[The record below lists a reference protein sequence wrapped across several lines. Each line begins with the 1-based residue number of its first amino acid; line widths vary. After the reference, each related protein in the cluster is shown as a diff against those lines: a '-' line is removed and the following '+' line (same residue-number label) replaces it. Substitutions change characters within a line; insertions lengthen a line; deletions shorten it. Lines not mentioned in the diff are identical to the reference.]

1 MRQHG
6 CGLRFGV
13 VQQDNSLSG
22 PVEPIDQHLQFL
34 LRRHGFPI
42 TRPQIG
48 TEHGDAA
55 RLQQLKRG
63 RCGFETGKPE
73 EWRGRCAARD
83 TVERHLNRG
92 NTVVDFL
99 CCLVWRDPH
108 QAAVQPGM
116 MPDGVALGRDPS
128 HQAWM
133 LGSRLADQE
142 ERRAHAFMGQRRQH
156 PLRGRRPRA
165 VIECQY
171 HLVIPERQR
180 LRKALKPNP
189 RGGGGIDAKNPRGT
203 ERSLAWTVRRL
214 RRHRPCDQGN
224 KGSSRPLHELP
235 GADFDFSALNE
246 VDDSVRDEILEELEP
261 ETVAEGVREL
271 ESDDAVKL
279 LAGLDEEDQEEILE
293 KLPPLERDALER
305 SLLYPENSA
314 GRRMQT
320 EFIAVPPDW
329 TVGQAI
335 DYMRDTPEL
344 PDRFYEIY
352 AVDSAQHWQG
362 AISLDA
368 LLRAHRPV
376 PLADLIDEDR
386 RRVSVMDDQGEV
398 ARLFGKYN
406 LVAAPVVD
414 TTNRLVGVI
423 TIDDVV
429 DVIEEEADEDLKALG
444 GVTSDEELSDNVWTI
459 AKGRFNWLLV
469 NLATAFLASS
479 VLGLFEGQLEKMV
492 ALAVLA
498 PIVAS
503 QGGNAATQTMTV
515 AVRALAT
522 RELGSNNA
530 FRVVMR
536 EGLVG
541 LVNGLAFAVIT
552 GIAAVAWFKIPALG
566 VVIGLVMVCN
576 LVAGALGGILIP
588 MVLERVRADPAVA
601 SGTFVTTIT
610 DVVGFFSF
618 LGIATLWFGLK

>member
-1 MRQHG
+1 MAED
-6 CGLRFGV
+6 V
-13 VQQDNSLSG
+13 
-22 PVEPIDQHLQFL
+22 
-34 LRRHGFPI
+34 
-42 TRPQIG
+42 
-48 TEHGDAA
+48 DAA
-55 RLQQLKRG
+55 RS
-63 RCGFETGKPE
+63 
-73 EWRGRCAARD
+73 AD
-83 TVERHLNRG
+83 
-92 NTVVDFL
+92 
-99 CCLVWRDPH
+99 
-108 QAAVQPGM
+108 AAVLDRFPM
-116 MPDGVALGRDPS
+116 RD
-128 HQAWM
+128 
-133 LGSRLADQE
+133 ADD
-142 ERRAHAFMGQRRQH
+142 
-156 PLRGRRPRA
+156 
-165 VIECQY
+165 
-171 HLVIPERQR
+171 
-180 LRKALKPNP
+180 K
-189 RGGGGIDAKNPRGT
+189 
-203 ERSLAWTVRRL
+203 VRREFVEQIARAIAAADAPWL
-214 RRHRPCDQGN
+214 REIVAE
-224 KGSSRPLHELP
+224 LHEADLGDLIAALEP
-235 GADFDFSALNE
+235 DDRVKLVELTGTDFDFSALNE
-246 VDDSVRDEILEELEP
+246 VDDTVREEILEELEP

-271 ESDDAVKL
+271 ESDDAVEL
-279 LAGLDEEDQEEILE
+279 LEGLDEEDQEEILE
-293 KLPPLERDALER
+293 KLPASERDALER
-305 SLLYPENSA
+305 SLEYPENSA

-329 TVGQAI
+329 TVGRVI
-335 DYMRDTPEL
+335 DYMRDTEDL
-344 PDRFYEIY
+344 PQRFYEIY
-352 AVDSAQHWQG
+352 AVDGAQHWQG
-362 AISLDA
+362 AVSLDA
-368 LLRAHRPV
+368 LLRARRPV
-376 PLADLIDEDR
+376 PLSELIDEDR
-386 RRVSVMDDQGEV
+386 RRVSVMDDQEEV

-414 TTNRLVGVI
+414 TANRLVGVI

-429 DVIEEEADEDLKALG
+429 DVIEEEADQDLKALG

-459 AKGRFNWLLV
+459 ARGRFNWLLV

-479 VLGLFEGQLEKMV
+479 VLGLFEGQLEQMV

-552 GIAAVAWFKIPALG
+552 GIAAFAWFRIPALG
-566 VVIGLVMVCN
+566 VVIGLAMVCN

>member
-1 MRQHG
+1 MADDMDVAHSADASVPDRMPMRG
-6 CGLRFGV
+6 E
-13 VQQDNSLSG
+13 SG
-22 PVEPIDQHLQFL
+22 EILPEFVERITRAVHDADAGL
-34 LRRHGFPI
+34 LR
-42 TRPQIG
+42 
-48 TEHGDAA
+48 E
-55 RLQQLKRG
+55 
-63 RCGFETGKPE
+63 
-73 EWRGRCAARD
+73 
-83 TVERHLNRG
+83 
-92 NTVVDFL
+92 VV
-99 CCLVWRDPH
+99 
-108 QAAVQPGM
+108 A
-116 MPDGVALGRDPS
+116 
-128 HQAWM
+128 
-133 LGSRLADQE
+133 E
-142 ERRAHAFMGQRRQH
+142 
-156 PLRGRRPRA
+156 
-165 VIECQY
+165 
-171 HLVIPERQR
+171 
-180 LRKALKPNP
+180 
-189 RGGGGIDAKNPRGT
+189 
-203 ERSLAWTVRRL
+203 
-214 RRHRPCDQGN
+214 
-224 KGSSRPLHELP
+224 LHEADLGDLIEALDP
-235 GADFDFSALNE
+235 DDRVSLVELTGADFDFSALNE
-246 VDDSVRDEILEELEP
+246 VGDSVREEILEELEP

-271 ESDDAVKL
+271 ESDDAVEL
-279 LAGLDEEDQEEILE
+279 LEGLDEADQEEILE
-293 KLPPLERDALER
+293 KLPPTERVVLER
-305 SLLYPENSA
+305 SLEYPENSA

-335 DYMRDTPEL
+335 DYMRDTPDL
-344 PDRFYEIY
+344 PERFYEIY

-362 AISLDA
+362 AVSLDV
-368 LLRAHRPV
+368 LLRSRRPV
-376 PLADLIDEDR
+376 PLAELIDEDR
-386 RRVSVMDDQGEV
+386 RRVSVLDDQAEV
-398 ARLFGKYN
+398 ARMFGKYN

-459 AKGRFNWLLV
+459 ARARFNWLLV

-530 FRVVMR
+530 LRVVMR

-566 VVIGLVMVCN
+566 VVIGLAMVCN
-576 LVAGALGGILIP
+576 LIAGALGGILVP

>member
-1 MRQHG
+1 MAEDVDVAGPAAAPVLDRLPMRDENG
-6 CGLRFGV
+6 EIRRDF
-13 VQQDNSLSG
+13 
-22 PVEPIDQHLQFL
+22 VEQITRDIRETNADL
-34 LRRHGFPI
+34 LREI
-42 TRPQIG
+42 
-48 TEHGDAA
+48 
-55 RLQQLKRG
+55 
-63 RCGFETGKPE
+63 
-73 EWRGRCAARD
+73 
-83 TVERHLNRG
+83 
-92 NTVVDFL
+92 
-99 CCLVWRDPH
+99 
-108 QAAVQPGM
+108 
-116 MPDGVALGRDPS
+116 VA
-128 HQAWM
+128 
-133 LGSRLADQE
+133 E
-142 ERRAHAFMGQRRQH
+142 
-156 PLRGRRPRA
+156 
-165 VIECQY
+165 
-171 HLVIPERQR
+171 
-180 LRKALKPNP
+180 
-189 RGGGGIDAKNPRGT
+189 
-203 ERSLAWTVRRL
+203 
-214 RRHRPCDQGN
+214 
-224 KGSSRPLHELP
+224 LHE
-235 GADFDFSALNE
+235 ADLGDLIEALEPEDRVNLVELTGEDFHFSALNE
-246 VDDSVRDEILEELEP
+246 VDDAVREEILEELEP

-271 ESDDAVKL
+271 ESDDAVAL
-279 LAGLDEEDQEEILE
+279 LEGLDEEDKDEILE

-314 GRRMQT
+314 GRRMQS

-335 DYMRDTPEL
+335 DYMRNTPDL

-352 AVDSAQHWQG
+352 AVDDHRNWQG

-368 LLRAHRPV
+368 LLRSRRPV
-376 PLADLIDEDR
+376 SLSDIVDENR
-386 RRVSVMDDQGEV
+386 RRVSVLDDQEEV
-398 ARLFGKYN
+398 ARMFGKYN

-459 AKGRFNWLLV
+459 ARGRFNWLLV

-479 VLGLFEGQLEKMV
+479 VLGLFEGELQKMV

-522 RELGSNNA
+522 RELGSSNG

-552 GIAAVAWFKIPALG
+552 GVAAVAWFKIPGLG
-566 VVIGLVMVCN
+566 IVIGLAIICN

-588 MVLERVRADPAVA
+588 MALERVRADPAVA
-601 SGTFVTTIT
+601 SGTFVTTVT

>member
-1 MRQHG
+1 MAEGVNVAQTADLSVLDRFPMRDQDG
-6 CGLRFGV
+6 NIRPEFVEKIATAVKAVDTAFLREV
-13 VQQDNSLSG
+13 VA
-22 PVEPIDQHLQFL
+22 E
-34 LRRHGFPI
+34 
-42 TRPQIG
+42 
-48 TEHGDAA
+48 
-55 RLQQLKRG
+55 
-63 RCGFETGKPE
+63 
-73 EWRGRCAARD
+73 
-83 TVERHLNRG
+83 
-92 NTVVDFL
+92 
-99 CCLVWRDPH
+99 
-108 QAAVQPGM
+108 
-116 MPDGVALGRDPS
+116 
-128 HQAWM
+128 
-133 LGSRLADQE
+133 
-142 ERRAHAFMGQRRQH
+142 
-156 PLRGRRPRA
+156 
-165 VIECQY
+165 
-171 HLVIPERQR
+171 
-180 LRKALKPNP
+180 
-189 RGGGGIDAKNPRGT
+189 
-203 ERSLAWTVRRL
+203 
-214 RRHRPCDQGN
+214 
-224 KGSSRPLHELP
+224 LHEADLGDLIEALEP
-235 GADFDFSALNE
+235 DDRVSLVELTGADFDFSALNE
-246 VDDSVRDEILEELEP
+246 VDDSVREEILEELEP

-271 ESDDAVKL
+271 DSDDAVEL
-279 LAGLDEEDQEEILE
+279 LEGLDQEDQEEILE
-293 KLPPLERDALER
+293 KLPPSERDALER
-305 SLLYPENSA
+305 SLEYPENSA

-344 PDRFYEIY
+344 PHRFYEIY
-352 AVDSAQHWQG
+352 AVDSAQRWQG
-362 AISLDA
+362 AVSLDA
-368 LLRAHRPV
+368 LLRARRPV

-386 RRVSVMDDQGEV
+386 RRVSVMDDQEEV

-406 LVAAPVVD
+406 LVSVPVVD
-414 TTNRLVGVI
+414 TANRLVGVI
-423 TIDDVV
+423 TVDDVV

-444 GVTSDEELSDNVWTI
+444 GVTSDEQLSDNVWTI

-522 RELGSNNA
+522 RELGPNNA

-552 GIAAVAWFKIPALG
+552 GIAAVTWFRIPGLG
-566 VVIGLVMVCN
+566 VVIGLAIVCN

-588 MVLERVRADPAVA
+588 MVLDRVRADPAVA
-601 SGTFVTTIT
+601 SGTFVTTVT

>member
-1 MRQHG
+1 MAEDIDVAQPA
-6 CGLRFGV
+6 
-13 VQQDNSLSG
+13 DG
-22 PVEPIDQHLQFL
+22 PVLDRFPMRTENGEIRDEFVEAISRAIHAAETPFL
-34 LRRHGFPI
+34 
-42 TRPQIG
+42 
-48 TEHGDAA
+48 
-55 RLQQLKRG
+55 
-63 RCGFETGKPE
+63 
-73 EWRGRCAARD
+73 
-83 TVERHLNRG
+83 
-92 NTVVDFL
+92 
-99 CCLVWRDPH
+99 
-108 QAAVQPGM
+108 
-116 MPDGVALGRDPS
+116 
-128 HQAWM
+128 
-133 LGSRLADQE
+133 
-142 ERRAHAFMGQRRQH
+142 
-156 PLRGRRPRA
+156 RA
-165 VIECQY
+165 VVAE
-171 HLVIPERQR
+171 
-180 LRKALKPNP
+180 
-189 RGGGGIDAKNPRGT
+189 
-203 ERSLAWTVRRL
+203 
-214 RRHRPCDQGN
+214 
-224 KGSSRPLHELP
+224 LHEADLGDLIAALEP
-235 GADFDFSALNE
+235 DDRVSLVELTGTDFDFSALNE
-246 VDDSVRDEILEELEP
+246 VDDTVREEILEELEP

-271 ESDDAVKL
+271 ESDDAVEL
-279 LAGLDEEDQEEILE
+279 LEGLDEEDQEEILE
-293 KLPPLERDALER
+293 KLPPSERDVLER
-305 SLLYPENSA
+305 SLEYPENSA

-329 TVGQAI
+329 TAGQVI
-335 DYMRDTPEL
+335 DYMRDTPNL
-344 PDRFYEIY
+344 PERFYEIY
-352 AVDSAQHWQG
+352 AIDDFRHWQG
-362 AISLDA
+362 AVSLDA
-368 LLRAHRPV
+368 LLRSRRPV

-386 RRVSVMDDQGEV
+386 RRVSVMDDQEEV

-414 TTNRLVGVI
+414 TENRLVGVI

-444 GVTSDEELSDNVWTI
+444 GVTSREELSDSVWTI
-459 AKGRFNWLLV
+459 ARGRFNWLLV

-522 RELGSNNA
+522 RELGSSNA
-530 FRVVMR
+530 LRVVMR

-541 LVNGLAFAVIT
+541 LVNGLAFAIIT

-566 VVIGLVMVCN
+566 VVIGLAIICN

>member
-1 MRQHG
+1 MAEDID
-6 CGLRFGV
+6 V
-13 VQQDNSLSG
+13 VQGADGQLLDLFPMRAADG
-22 PVEPIDQHLQFL
+22 EIRHEFVEAISRAIHGAETPFL
-34 LRRHGFPI
+34 
-42 TRPQIG
+42 
-48 TEHGDAA
+48 
-55 RLQQLKRG
+55 
-63 RCGFETGKPE
+63 
-73 EWRGRCAARD
+73 
-83 TVERHLNRG
+83 
-92 NTVVDFL
+92 
-99 CCLVWRDPH
+99 
-108 QAAVQPGM
+108 
-116 MPDGVALGRDPS
+116 
-128 HQAWM
+128 
-133 LGSRLADQE
+133 
-142 ERRAHAFMGQRRQH
+142 
-156 PLRGRRPRA
+156 RA
-165 VIECQY
+165 VVAE
-171 HLVIPERQR
+171 
-180 LRKALKPNP
+180 
-189 RGGGGIDAKNPRGT
+189 
-203 ERSLAWTVRRL
+203 
-214 RRHRPCDQGN
+214 
-224 KGSSRPLHELP
+224 LHEADLGDLIAVLEP
-235 GADFDFSALNE
+235 EDRVSLVELTGTDFDFSALNE
-246 VDDSVRDEILEELEP
+246 VDDTVREEILEELEP

-271 ESDDAVKL
+271 ESDDAVEL
-279 LAGLDEEDQEEILE
+279 LEGLDEEDQEEILE
-293 KLPPLERDALER
+293 KLPPSERDVLER
-305 SLLYPENSA
+305 SLEYPENSA

-329 TVGQAI
+329 TAGQVI
-335 DYMRDTPEL
+335 DYMRDTPNL
-344 PDRFYEIY
+344 PERFYEIY
-352 AVDSAQHWQG
+352 AVDDFRHWQG
-362 AISLDA
+362 AVSLDA
-368 LLRAHRPV
+368 LLRSRRAV

-386 RRVSVMDDQGEV
+386 RRVSVMDDQEEV

-414 TTNRLVGVI
+414 TENRLVGVI

-444 GVTSDEELSDNVWTI
+444 GVTSREELSDSVWTI
-459 AKGRFNWLLV
+459 ARGRFNWLLV

-530 FRVVMR
+530 LRVVMR

-541 LVNGLAFAVIT
+541 LVNGLAFAIIT

-566 VVIGLVMVCN
+566 VVIGLAIVCN

>member
-1 MRQHG
+1 MAEDLDVAQ
-6 CGLRFGV
+6 
-13 VQQDNSLSG
+13 
-22 PVEPIDQHLQFL
+22 
-34 LRRHGFPI
+34 
-42 TRPQIG
+42 
-48 TEHGDAA
+48 AA
-55 RLQQLKRG
+55 RESLLDRLPMRDEDG
-63 RCGFETGKPE
+63 DIRPE
-73 EWRGRCAARD
+73 F
-83 TVERHLNRG
+83 VEK
-92 NTVVDFL
+92 VS
-99 CCLVWRDPH
+99 
-108 QAAVQPGM
+108 AAVQAA
-116 MPDGVALGRDPS
+116 DAAFLREVVAELHEADLGDLIEALEP
-128 HQAWM
+128 
-133 LGSRLADQE
+133 E
-142 ERRAHAFMGQRRQH
+142 ER
-156 PLRGRRPRA
+156 PR
-165 VIECQY
+165 
-171 HLVIPERQR
+171 LV
-180 LRKALKPNP
+180 
-189 RGGGGIDAKNPRGT
+189 
-203 ERSLAWTVRRL
+203 
-214 RRHRPCDQGN
+214 
-224 KGSSRPLHELP
+224 ELT

-246 VDDSVRDEILEELEP
+246 VDDTVREEILEELEP

-271 ESDDAVKL
+271 ESDDAVEL
-279 LAGLDEEDQEEILE
+279 LEGLDEEDQEEILE
-293 KLPPLERDALER
+293 KLPPSERVALER
-305 SLLYPENSA
+305 RLLYPENSA

-335 DYMRDTPEL
+335 DYMRDTPDL

-352 AVDSAQHWQG
+352 AVDGAQHWQG
-362 AISLDA
+362 AITLDA
-368 LLRAHRPV
+368 LLRARRPV

-386 RRVSVMDDQGEV
+386 RRVSVMDDQEEV

-414 TTNRLVGVI
+414 TEDRLVGVI

-444 GVTSDEELSDNVWTI
+444 GVTSDEELSDSVWTI

-536 EGLVG
+536 EALVG
-541 LVNGLAFAVIT
+541 MVNGLAFAIIT
-552 GIAAVAWFKIPALG
+552 GVAAVAWFKIPGLG
-566 VVIGLVMVCN
+566 VVIGLAMLCN

-588 MVLERVRADPAVA
+588 ILLERVRADPAVA
-601 SGTFVTTIT
+601 SGTFVTTVT

>member
-1 MRQHG
+1 MADDVDVAQ
-6 CGLRFGV
+6 
-13 VQQDNSLSG
+13 
-22 PVEPIDQHLQFL
+22 PAEPAH
-34 LRRHGFPI
+34 
-42 TRPQIG
+42 
-48 TEHGDAA
+48 E
-55 RLQQLKRG
+55 
-63 RCGFETGKPE
+63 
-73 EWRGRCAARD
+73 
-83 TVERHLNRG
+83 
-92 NTVVDFL
+92 
-99 CCLVWRDPH
+99 
-108 QAAVQPGM
+108 
-116 MPDGVALGRDPS
+116 S
-128 HQAWM
+128 
-133 LGSRLADQE
+133 LADRLPMRDQDGDIRPE
-142 ERRAHAFMGQRRQH
+142 FIEQVSRAVHAADTAF
-156 PLRGRRPRA
+156 LREIVAELHEADLGDLIEALDPDDRPR
-165 VIECQY
+165 
-171 HLVIPERQR
+171 LV
-180 LRKALKPNP
+180 
-189 RGGGGIDAKNPRGT
+189 
-203 ERSLAWTVRRL
+203 
-214 RRHRPCDQGN
+214 
-224 KGSSRPLHELP
+224 ELT

-246 VDDSVRDEILEELEP
+246 VDDTVREEILEELEP

-271 ESDDAVKL
+271 ESDDAVEL
-279 LAGLDEEDQEEILE
+279 LEGLDEEDQEEILE
-293 KLPPLERDALER
+293 KLPHSERVALER

-335 DYMRDTPEL
+335 DYMRDTPDL

-352 AVDSAQHWQG
+352 AVDGAQHWQG
-362 AISLDA
+362 AVSLDA
-368 LLRAHRPV
+368 LLRSRRPV

-386 RRVSVMDDQGEV
+386 RRVSVLDDQEEV

-414 TTNRLVGVI
+414 TADRLVGVI

-444 GVTSDEELSDNVWTI
+444 GVTSDEELSDSVWTI
-459 AKGRFNWLLV
+459 ARGRFNWLLV

-522 RELGSNNA
+522 RELGANNA
-530 FRVVMR
+530 FRVVIR

-541 LVNGLAFAVIT
+541 LVNGLAFAIIT
-552 GIAAVAWFKIPALG
+552 GVAAVAWFKIPGLG
-566 VVIGLVMVCN
+566 VVIGLAMLCN

-601 SGTFVTTIT
+601 SGTFVTTVT